1 MNALHPNK
9 KDIKDRKFNIPIYQ
23 RLFTW
28 GTEQIELLLND
39 LLYQAINNPQN
50 NYYIGVLTVTNNS
63 IMQRLD
69 LVDGQQRFTVMVLM
83 GIIMRRY
90 YDKWGNFVLANDN
103 EMRLDFGARPDDH
116 NYLESIILKEN
127 TYDVDSLLVD
137 TSSLQYE
144 NDTMK
149 KGLLFIRDY
158 MDNIDKK
165 CNDLMGKK
173 EGLPEE
179 MSITKE
185 EFAEKFAE
193 YIYDH
198 LSFFI
203 QELPDDYTPRM
214 LNKHFESMNSTGRNL
229 ENHEILKVKLL
240 ENVKPEDYSRL
251 VSLWNRASRMNEI
264 MFPDYDDNKRKE
276 YVNKLNTL
284 INNSKQFNYDEIEQS
299 NDQDNRNEIPDIVK
313 IISSEVRPVVNN
325 FNKSD
330 NNITYRSFIRFTDF
344 LLQVLY
350 TLLMGKE
357 DQKTINKQ
365 QFFNPNNLIS
375 TCDQYVGEGKTVSE
389 TDYINAVFL
398 YRIIFDYYILRI
410 DGNGS
415 YRLASAGNEE
425 HNKLEQYQA
434 MLYVNSSRNTYYQWI
449 PFILHYVKTNP
460 IRCSDEKKF
469 NDDMLLEL
477 KKVDSEIDEHKI
489 GQLGDNPSYNSFGNY
504 FFRRLDYYLWERFVN
519 NENIDS
525 LFPKKTNT
533 IDDVLKK
540 AVKDYKFHQYNWVE
554 HLEPQNENKQTN
566 PWNDKT
572 AIDSFGNLALISDTF
587 NIIQGNDPLGWKF
600 ARIKDQID
608 QIKDNKLE
616 SIKLAIMFYTANKEA
631 TNWTRELMEKHKE
644 IMIEVLRKSYP
655 ENTSD

>member
-1 MNALHPNK
+1 MNALHPNN

-28 GTEQIELLLND
+28 GTEQIEMLLND
-39 LLYQAINNPQN
+39 LLYQALDSPQN

-63 IMQRLD
+63 IMKRLD

-83 GIIMRRY
+83 GIIMKRY
-90 YDKWGNFVLANDN
+90 YEGWNKFLVNDK

-116 NYLESIILKEN
+116 NYLESFILKEN
-127 TYDVDSLLVD
+127 TSDVDSLLNNAP
-137 TSSLQYE
+137 SLKYE

-158 MDNIDKK
+158 MENIDRK
-165 CNDLMGKK
+165 CNDVMGKK

-185 EFAEKFAE
+185 KFAEYFAE

-240 ENVKPEDYSRL
+240 ENVEPKEYPRL
-251 VSLWNRASRMNEI
+251 VALWNRASRMNEI
-264 MFPDYDDNKRKE
+264 MFPVYDDNKRKE
-276 YVNKLNTL
+276 YINKLYTL
-284 INNSKQFNYDEIEQS
+284 INNSKEFDYKDIEQTD
-299 NDQDNRNEIPDIVK
+299 DQDHSNKIPDIAE
-313 IISSEVRPVVNN
+313 IISSEVRPVFQND
-325 FNKSD
+325 NKTDD
-330 NNITYRSFIRFTDF
+330 NNVTYRSFIRFTDF

-350 TLLMGKE
+350 TLLIGKE
-357 DQKTINKQ
+357 NQKTINKQ

-375 TCDQYVGEGKTVSE
+375 TCDQYVGVGKEKISE
-389 TDYINAVFL
+389 ADFIEAVFL

-415 YRLASAGNEE
+415 YRLTSAGNEE

-449 PFILHYVKTNP
+449 PFILHYVKTNYANRP
-460 IRCSDEKKF
+460 DEKKF

-477 KKVDSEIDEHKI
+477 KKVDSEIYEHKRE
-489 GQLGDNPSYNSFGNY
+489 QLGDNPSYKSFGNY

-519 NENIDS
+519 NDNIDS
-525 LFPKKTNT
+525 LFPRITT
-533 IDDVLKK
+533 IDDVLIKT
-540 AVKDYKFHQYNWVE
+540 VKDYKFHQYDWVE

-566 PWNDKT
+566 PWDCKT
-572 AIDSFGNLALISDTF
+572 YIDSFGNLALISDTF
-587 NIIQGNDPLGWKF
+587 NIIQGNDQLGLKF
-600 ARIKDQID
+600 ARIKEQIE

-631 TNWTRELMEKHKE
+631 AQWTPTLMQEHEE
-644 IMIEVLRKSYP
+644 IMIEVLEESYP
-655 ENTSD
+655 KNTSE